1 MSALAESLPNSLAH
15 SQQRFQRAVLADD
28 AAPGLFVVEGAEVA
42 GGLALYLMAYRA
54 RLLAALRDNFPVLQ
68 RALGDEAFADLARG
82 YIDVHPSRFRSI
94 RWFGDALV
102 DFLDADPERLP
113 HPALA
118 DVARMDWAMRGAFDA
133 ADVPLLTL
141 DDLAAMAPEDW
152 PQRRFTL
159 LPSLRKVE
167 LTWSVEPIWRSLND
181 DAEAQTDAPEPLSHV
196 LLVWRPQLD
205 CLWRSA
211 GDTEAAAL
219 CALAQGATFA
229 ECCAAIA
236 GVGEPDAAT
245 VAVGLLQRWV
255 SDGLLAKQN

>member
-1 MSALAESLPNSLAH
+1 MSALAESLPNSLDH

-167 LTWSVEPIWRSLND
+167 LIWSVEPIWRSLND

>member
-1 MSALAESLPNSLAH
+1 MSALAAMLAEF
-15 SQQRFQRAVLADD
+15 QQRFQRAVLADNVT
-28 AAPGLFVVEGAEVA
+28 PGLFAVEGAEVA
-42 GGLALYLMAYRA
+42 GGFGLYLMAYRA
-54 RLLAALRDNFPVLQ
+54 RLLAALRDNFPVLH
-68 RALGDEAFADLARG
+68 RALGDEAFADLAHD
-82 YIDVHPSRFRSI
+82 YIDAHPSRFRSI

-133 ADVPLLTL
+133 AGVPLLTL

-167 LTWSVEPIWRSLND
+167 LSWSVEPIWRALND

-211 GDTEAAAL
+211 GDTEAVAL

-236 GVGEPDAAT
+236 GAGEPDPAT
-245 VAVGLLQRWV
+245 VALGLLQRWV
-255 SDGLLAKQN
+255 SDGLLAR

>member
-1 MSALAESLPNSLAH
+1 MN
-15 SQQRFQRAVLADD
+15 
-28 AAPGLFVVEGAEVA
+28 
-42 GGLALYLMAYRA
+42 
-54 RLLAALRDNFPVLQ
+54 
-68 RALGDEAFADLARG
+68 
-82 YIDVHPSRFRSI
+82 
-94 RWFGDALV
+94 
-102 DFLDADPERLP
+102 FLDADPDHLP

-133 ADVPLLTL
+133 AGAPLLTL
-141 DDLAAMAPEDW
+141 DDLAEMVPEAW

-167 LTWSVEPIWRSLND
+167 LNWSVEPIWRALND
-181 DAEAQTDAPEPLSHV
+181 DAEAETNAPEPLAHV
-196 LLVWRPQLD
+196 LLVWRPELD

-219 CALAQGATFA
+219 RTLAQRARFA

-236 GVGEPDAAT
+236 GAGEADPSA

-255 SDGLLAKQN
+255 SDGLLTK

>member
-1 MSALAESLPNSLAH
+1 MSAPVELLTESLVN
-15 SQQRFQRAVLADD
+15 SQQRFQRAVLAGDVT
-28 AAPGLFVVEGAEVA
+28 PGLFAVEGAEVA
-42 GGLALYLMAYRA
+42 GGFGLYLMAYRA
-54 RLLAALRDNFPVLQ
+54 RLLAALRDNFPVLH
-68 RALGDEAFADLARG
+68 RALGDEAFADLAHD
-82 YIDVHPSRFRSI
+82 YIDAHPSRFRSI

-102 DFLDADPERLP
+102 DFLDAGPERLP

-133 ADVPLLTL
+133 AGLPLLTL

-152 PQRRFTL
+152 PQRCFTL

-167 LTWSVEPIWRSLND
+167 LSWRVEPIWRALND

-229 ECCAAIA
+229 ECCTAIA
-236 GVGEPDAAT
+236 GAGEPDPAT

-255 SDGLLAKQN
+255 SDGLLAR

>member
-1 MSALAESLPNSLAH
+1 MSAPAELLTESLVN
-15 SQQRFQRAVLADD
+15 SQQRFQRAVLAGDVT
-28 AAPGLFVVEGAEVA
+28 PGLFAVEGAEVA
-42 GGLALYLMAYRA
+42 GGFGLYLMAYRA
-54 RLLAALRDNFPVLQ
+54 RLLAALRDNFPVLH
-68 RALGDEAFADLARG
+68 RALGDEAFADLAHD
-82 YIDVHPSRFRSI
+82 YIDAHPSRFRSI

-102 DFLDADPERLP
+102 DFLDAGPERLP

-133 ADVPLLTL
+133 AGLPLLTL

-152 PQRRFTL
+152 PQRCFTL

-167 LTWSVEPIWRSLND
+167 LSWRVEPIWRALND

-229 ECCAAIA
+229 ECCTAIA
-236 GVGEPDAAT
+236 GAGEPDPAT

-255 SDGLLAKQN
+255 SDGLLAR